1 MVSQKHFA
9 KTLEELS
16 IQVEST
22 IQHAKEL
29 SYSGVR
35 ADMSIEVA
43 QELIKAAK
51 YYQEPRFF
59 GWPLSLVELYLE
71 QEEQIPDNVFS
82 AYEQHVNALSV
93 ANETSEA
100 FFIDEAYDT
109 K

>member
-1 MVSQKHFA
+1 MDSQKHFA
-9 KTLEELS
+9 NSLGELS
-16 IQVEST
+16 TEVEST

-43 QELIKAAK
+43 QELIKAVK

-71 QEEQIPDNVFS
+71 EEEQIPDNVFS
-82 AYEQHVNALSV
+82 AYQEHVNALGGGDDII
-93 ANETSEA
+93 EA
-100 FFIDEAYDT
+100 FFIDEAYDN
-109 K
+109 